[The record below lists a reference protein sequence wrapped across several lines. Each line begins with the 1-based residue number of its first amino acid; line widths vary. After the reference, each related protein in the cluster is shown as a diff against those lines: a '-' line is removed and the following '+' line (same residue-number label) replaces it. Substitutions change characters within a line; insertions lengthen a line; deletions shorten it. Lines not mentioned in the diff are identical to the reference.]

1 MIDVIYQGDRR
12 EQAVT
17 AAIKGKHTALLYEG
31 DCLPFIQDL
40 PQEPLF
46 DLIVTSPPY
55 NIGKMYEKGKLR
67 SREEYIAW
75 QEEIICNLYPR
86 LKERGSICWQVGN
99 HVDHG
104 AIVPIDMELGGIFE
118 RLGLR
123 LRNRIVWTFGHG
135 QHCQRRFSGRYEV
148 VLWYTKSDDYIF
160 HLDPVRVPAKYPGK
174 RAFRGPRKG
183 QLSGNPLGKNPSD
196 VWEIPNVSGNHV
208 EKTAHPCQ
216 FPVALVERLVLAL
229 TDVGGVVFDPFCGA
243 ATSGVAALLHQRRY
257 VGCEMVPEYL
267 EIGKQRLEDTESGAI
282 LYRPI
287 DKPLYDPHGSSLSQ
301 VPKERLTKTN
311 GFLQ

>member
-1 MIDVIYQGDRR
+1 MIDVIYQDSDRR
-12 EQAVT
+12 EQAI
-17 AAIKGKHTALLYEG
+17 AAVIENNAPVLLYGG
-31 DCLPFIQDL
+31 DCLPFIQSL
-40 PQEPLF
+40 PQGPLF

-75 QEEIICNLYPR
+75 QEEVICSLYPL

-135 QHCQRRFSGRYEV
+135 QHCKRRFSGRYEV

-160 HLDPVRVPAKYPGK
+160 HLDPVRVPAKHPGK

-196 VWEIPNVSGNHV
+196 VWDIPNVTGNHV

-229 TDVGGVVFDPFCGA
+229 TDAGGIVFDPFCG
-243 ATSGVAALLHQRRY
+243 TSSSGIAALLHQRRY
-257 VGCEMVPEYL
+257 VGCEAVPEYL
-267 EIGKQRLEDTESGAI
+267 EIGRQRLEETENGTIS
-282 LYRPI
+282 YRPLG
-287 DKPLYDPHGSSLSQ
+287 KPLYDLHSNLSR
-301 VPKERLTKTN
+301 VPEEWITN
-311 GFLQ
+311 S

>member
-1 MIDVIYQGDRR
+1 MRVILFSRPDLFEGEADMI
-12 EQAVT
+12 
-17 AAIKGKHTALLYEG
+17 
-31 DCLPFIQDL
+31 
-40 PQEPLF
+40 
-46 DLIVTSPPY
+46 
-55 NIGKMYEKGKLR
+55 
-67 SREEYIAW
+67 IAMM
-75 QEEIICNLYPR
+75 
-86 LKERGSICWQVGN
+86 ERGLETL
-99 HVDHG
+99 HLRKPD
-104 AIVPIDMELGGIFE
+104 AADE
-118 RLGLR
+118 RIEQLLRTIPPR

-229 TDVGGVVFDPFCGA
+229 TDVGGVVFDPFCGV

-257 VGCEMVPEYL
+257 VGWYASCMEKV
-267 EIGKQRLEDTESGAI
+267 R
-282 LYRPI
+282 
-287 DKPLYDPHGSSLSQ
+287 
-301 VPKERLTKTN
+301 
-311 GFLQ
+311 

>member
-1 MIDVIYQGDRR
+1 MIDVIYQDSERK
-12 EQAVT
+12 EQAIA
-17 AAIKGKHTALLYEG
+17 AAIENNSPVLLYGG
-31 DCLPFIQDL
+31 DCLPFIRSL
-40 PQEPLF
+40 PQGPLF

-75 QEEIICNLYPR
+75 QEEVIYSLYPL

-135 QHCQRRFSGRYEV
+135 QHCKKRFSGRYEV

-196 VWEIPNVSGNHV
+196 VWEIPNVTGNHV

-229 TDVGGVVFDPFCGA
+229 TDAGGIVFDPFCGA
-243 ATSGVAALLHQRRY
+243 SSSGVAALLHQRRY
-257 VGCEMVPEYL
+257 VGCEAVPEYL
-267 EIGKQRLEDTESGAI
+267 EIGRQRLEETENGTIS
-282 LYRPI
+282 YRPLG
-287 DKPLYDPHGSSLSQ
+287 KPLYDLHSNLSQ
-301 VPKERLTKTN
+301 VPEEWTTN
-311 GFLQ
+311 S

>member
-55 NIGKMYEKGKLR
+55 NIGKMYEKGKLG

-229 TDVGGVVFDPFCGA
+229 TDVGGVVFDPFCGV

-267 EIGKQRLEDTESGAI
+267 EIGKQRLEDTESGTI

-301 VPKERLTKTN
+301 VPKEWLAKTN